1 MRLKFLAA
9 TAILAFAPAVS
20 FAQSVGEAEYMNSCA
35 ACHGADGTGGGPMV
49 GYLMGSMPDLTNLSA
64 GNGGVFPVTKVVT
77 TIDGTMTSGPHGSRE
92 MPVWGQRFA
101 RRGAENANPD
111 FRAEETEMFVRFRV
125 LALTE
130 YLASIQK

>member
-1 MRLKFLAA
+1 MKLKSLVA
-9 TAILAFAPAVS
+9 TAILALAPAVS

-49 GYLMGSMPDLTNLSA
+49 GYLMGSMPDLTLLSK
-64 GNGGVFPVTKVVT
+64 GNDGVFPVTKVFS
-77 TIDGTMTSGPHGSRE
+77 TIDGTMTTGPHGSRE
-92 MPVWGQRFA
+92 MPVWGQRYA

-111 FRAEETEMFVRFRV
+111 FRAEEAEVFVRFRL

-130 YLASIQK
+130 YLASIQE